1 MDQKTWNDGFRL
13 GIRKIDEEH
22 AIFLN
27 ILNSLEDAVAQ
38 GRGNQEVGK
47 AINDLMLYAYNHF
60 AGEEKLLRDYEYPDY
75 ERHMKI
81 HEAATGNILE
91 LANTHQANSGNA
103 RQLVLV
109 LTEWLINHIQGT
121 DKKYAPY
128 LIAKGVV

>member
-1 MDQKTWNDGFRL
+1 MDRKTWNDEFRL

-27 ILNSLEDAVAQ
+27 ILNSLEDAVAE
-38 GRGNQEVGK
+38 GRENQEVGK

-75 ERHMKI
+75 ERHIKI
-81 HEAATGNILE
+81 HEAATGKILE
-91 LANTHQANSGNA
+91 LANTHQANSGDA

>member
-38 GRGNQEVGK
+38 GRENQEVGK

-75 ERHMKI
+75 ERHIKF
-81 HEAATGNILE
+81 HEAATDKILE
-91 LANTHQANSGNA
+91 LANTHQANSSNA
-103 RQLVLV
+103 RQLIVA
-109 LTEWLINHIQGT
+109 LTEWLIKHIQGT

-128 LIAKGVV
+128 LITKGVV

>member
-27 ILNSLEDAVAQ
+27 ILNSLEDAVAH
-38 GRGNQEVGK
+38 GRGNKEVGK

-60 AGEEKLLRDYEYPDY
+60 AGEEKLLRDHEYPDY

-81 HEAATGNILE
+81 HEAATDKILE
-91 LANTHQANSGNA
+91 LADTYQANSSTA
-103 RQLVLV
+103 R
-109 LTEWLINHIQGT
+109 ELILNKSNPGT
-121 DKKYAPY
+121 GGKRSCAST
-128 LIAKGVV
+128 A

>member
-27 ILNSLEDAVAQ
+27 ILNALEDAVAH

-47 AINDLMLYAYNHF
+47 TIDDLMLYAYNHF

-75 ERHMKI
+75 EHHRKI
-81 HEAATGNILE
+81 HETATDKILE
-91 LANTHQANSGNA
+91 LANTYQVNSGNA
-103 RQLVLV
+103 KQLVLV
-109 LTEWLINHIQGT
+109 LTEWLIKHIQGT
-121 DKKYAPY
+121 DKKCAQY
-128 LIAKGVV
+128 LITKGVV

>member
-22 AIFLN
+22 AIFLK

-38 GRGNQEVGK
+38 GMGNQEVGK

-75 ERHMKI
+75 ERHIKF
-81 HEAATGNILE
+81 HEAATGKILE
-91 LANTHQANSGNA
+91 LANTYQASSYDA
-103 RQLVLV
+103 RQLVVV

-128 LIAKGVV
+128 LLAKGAV

>member
-38 GRGNQEVGK
+38 GRENQEVEK
-47 AINDLMLYAYNHF
+47 TINDLMLYAYNHF

-75 ERHMKI
+75 ERHMKF
-81 HEAATGNILE
+81 HEAATGKILE
-91 LANTHQANSGNA
+91 LANTYQENSGNA
-103 RQLVLV
+103 GQLVLV

-128 LIAKGVV
+128 LIAKGVA

>member
-22 AIFLN
+22 AIFLK
-27 ILNSLEDAVAQ
+27 ILNSLEDAVAH
-38 GRGNQEVGK
+38 GRENQEVGK
-47 AINDLMLYAYNHF
+47 AIDDLILYAYNHF

-75 ERHMKI
+75 ERHIKI
-81 HEAATGNILE
+81 HEAATGKILE
-91 LANTHQANSGNA
+91 LANTHQENSGNA

-128 LIAKGVV
+128 LIAKGAA

>member
-1 MDQKTWNDGFRL
+1 MDQNTWNNGFCL

-38 GRGNQEVGK
+38 GRENQEVGK
-47 AINDLMLYAYNHF
+47 AINELMLYAYNHF

-75 ERHMKI
+75 EHHIKI
-81 HEAATGNILE
+81 HEAATGKILE
-91 LANTHQANSGNA
+91 LANTHQANPGNA
-103 RQLVLV
+103 GQLVLV

-121 DKKYAPY
+121 DKQYAPY

>member
-22 AIFLN
+22 AIFLK

-38 GRGNQEVGK
+38 GRENQEVGK

-75 ERHMKI
+75 ERHIKF
-81 HEAATGNILE
+81 HEAATDKILE
-91 LANTHQANSGNA
+91 LANTHQANSGDA

-121 DKKYAPY
+121 DKKYAPH